1 MIKSKVWRFYGF
13 WKYSMYFYVFKFRIK
28 ILIAGNCNLKKS
40 YVILFFI
47 QLLKQ
52 STRRSKNFLKT
63 TSPAITHNP
72 IFIVNFQL
80 MSSCFGF
87 PIIHSL
93 TLNQTSLSIFILK
106 SLKPI
111 HGTNK
116 KKMKKKKRTFHVAR
130 KAKRNKEA
138 SIVIVLG
145 GWHVNLSGVGRG
157 DGLTG
162 WYRGDWWGF
171 GRKRGWWPGFGPSG
185 GKIGAGERVLKGV
198 GGGGGFDSS
207 KNCTFFSPIEWP
219 GRHLNTL
226 CVFHPWG

>member
-1 MIKSKVWRFYGF
+1 MIKIKVWRFYGF
-13 WKYSMYFYVFKFRIK
+13 SKYSVYFCVFKFRIK
-28 ILIAGNCNLKKS
+28 ILIAGKCNLTKILQ
-40 YVILFFI
+40 VILFFI
-47 QLLKQ
+47 RLLKQ
-52 STRRSKNFLKT
+52 STRRSKNFLKP
-63 TSPAITHNP
+63 SPAITHSP
-72 IFIVNFQL
+72 IFTVNFQL
-80 MSSCFGF
+80 MSICFGF
-87 PIIHSL
+87 PITL

-111 HGTNK
+111 HRTNK
-116 KKMKKKKRTFHVAR
+116 KKEEKKEKNLSRGTQGKKKQRSFRRHRPRRVAR
-130 KAKRNKEA
+130 KPKW
-138 SIVIVLG
+138 
-145 GWHVNLSGVGRG
+145 GWEG

-185 GKIGAGERVLKGV
+185 GKIGAGEMVAKG